1 MAALGLTVEQIA
13 GALGLDLAVV
23 QEEVAKLDRE

>member
-1 MAALGLTVEQIA
+1 VEQIA
-13 GALGLDLAVV
+13 GALQLDLAVV